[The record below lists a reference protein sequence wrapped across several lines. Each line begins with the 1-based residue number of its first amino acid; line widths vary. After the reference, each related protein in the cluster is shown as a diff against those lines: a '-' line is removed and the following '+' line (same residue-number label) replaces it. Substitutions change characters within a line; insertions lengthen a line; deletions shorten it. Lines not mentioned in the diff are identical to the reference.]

1 MKKSNLKVRKEALEL
16 FQQGLALVEISRR
29 LNIPEGTVRSWKNR
43 YKWSR
48 NETDATNKT
57 VAAPVKRKKG
67 GQKNNTNAVG
77 NKGNKNKKHGLF
89 SKYFTEDTRDIY
101 ESLLNAD
108 PLTLLWHNIMFSEA
122 ELLRSQKI
130 MYVNDKDDKTV
141 EKVGFSSGKA
151 GESETY
157 DVQQAWDKHAN
168 YLKAIARLEQ
178 EIRSIIRDYLELEG
192 KSKADA
198 KASAADWKKAIIEIA
213 KRRGEQHGS

>member
-1 MKKSNLKVRKEALEL
+1 MKKNNLEVRKEALEL

-48 NETDATNKT
+48 NKADAT
-57 VAAPVKRKKG
+57 VKRKRG
-67 GQKNNTNAVG
+67 GQNNNTNAVG
-77 NKGNKNKKHGLF
+77 NKGNRGKRHGLF
-89 SKYFTEDTRDIY
+89 SKYFTKDTRDIY

-108 PLTLLWHNIMFSEA
+108 PLILLWHNIMFSEA

-130 MYVNDKDDKTV
+130 MYVNDKNDKTV

-178 EIRSIIRDYLELEG
+178 EIRSMVRDYLELEG

-198 KASAADWKKAIIEIA
+198 RASAEDWKKAIIEIA